1 MKKFISLFLAL
12 VMTLAL
18 MQTAFAYAEPNAK
31 PTDPIVYIHGAFY
44 GIVDEDGNSV
54 TDPSY
59 DTSALKD
66 DLLSVAP
73 ELTLGFITGDF
84 TEYNDKLAV
93 ILNRVYDRFQYDEN
107 GEPKYGT
114 VPARNR
120 TLNYSTERNKVE
132 KDGTFGLE
140 VYNFFYDYRQ
150 SPLKSADYL
159 NEYIN
164 AVLEATGKEKVS
176 IVGRCYGGA
185 QMTAYL
191 AKYGTDKV
199 KAVIYDEATI
209 FGGEV
214 SADLFTGNINITP
227 EGLTRF
233 LDSYQAI
240 NMSDTLGQYYQVLS
254 YALALMNSL
263 EATGAITSTVKDVL
277 WEKFAKS
284 VGATFVRCS
293 YGTFPTYWSAVSA
306 QDYDTAI
313 NNVFGEEGSKY
324 REQYKGLI
332 EKLDAYHNE
341 ISVNLEDIL
350 LKAKENTNIYV
361 IAKYGATP
369 LPYFNNPD
377 ALTDS
382 FVSLKNASFGA
393 TCAQIGETLSCAYLE
408 STNSKYV
415 SVDKMVDASTCLFPD
430 STWFL
435 KGANHDD
442 AYTYEEAIMLMAASN
457 DEQVTVDTYEEFPQ
471 FAAKTGEDSFA
482 VMTEENMNCE
492 EYADV
497 NLNDTT
503 TMGRYERLITI
514 IKNLIK
520 FLISFFKTISSVME

>member
-1 MKKFISLFLAL
+1 MKKLFALLLSFIMVILLAAPA
-12 VMTLAL
+12 V
-18 MQTAFAYAEPNAK
+18 AYTEPNAK
-31 PTDPIVYIHGAFY
+31 PTDPIIYIHGAFY

-73 ELTLGFITGDF
+73 DLTLGFLTGDF
-84 TEYNDKLAV
+84 TNYNDKLAV

-107 GEPKYGT
+107 GEPKYGS

-120 TLNYSTERNKVE
+120 TLDYSTENNKVE
-132 KDGTFGLE
+132 EDGTFGLE

-164 AVLEATGKEKVS
+164 AVLQATGKQKVS

-199 KAVIYDEATI
+199 KAAIYDETTI

-214 SADLFTGNINITP
+214 SADLFTGNVNITP
-227 EGLTRF
+227 ESLTRF

-240 NMSDTLGQYYQVLS
+240 NMSDMLGQYYQVLS
-254 YALALMNSL
+254 SALALMNSL
-263 EATGAITSTVKDVL
+263 EATGAITGIVKDVL

-313 NNVFGEEGSKY
+313 SNVFGEEGSKY

-341 ISVNLEDIL
+341 ISVNLKDIL
-350 LKAKENTNIYV
+350 LKVKENTNIYV
-361 IAKYGATP
+361 IAKYGATS

-393 TCAQIGETLSCAYLE
+393 TCAQIGETLSSAYLE
-408 STNSKYV
+408 STNAKYV

-430 STWFL
+430 NTWFL
-435 KGANHDD
+435 KGTNHDD
-442 AYTYEEAIMLMAASN
+442 AYTYEEAIMIMAASN
-457 DEQVTVDTYEEFPQ
+457 DEQVTVETYEEFPQ
-471 FAAKTGEDSFA
+471 FAAKTGDDSFE

-503 TMGRYERLITI
+503 NMGKYERLFTI

-520 FLISFFKTISSVME
+520 FVINFFKTIISVVK